1 MINNDDFNLNVNRF
15 IILLE
20 NLIEPVLFR
29 LI

>member
-1 MINNDDFNLNVNRF
+1 MINNDDYNLNVNRF